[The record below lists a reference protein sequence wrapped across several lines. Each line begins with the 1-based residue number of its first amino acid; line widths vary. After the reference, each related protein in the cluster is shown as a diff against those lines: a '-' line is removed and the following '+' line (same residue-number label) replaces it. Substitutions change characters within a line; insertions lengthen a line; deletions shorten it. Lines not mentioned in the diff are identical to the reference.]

1 MKKLILLFAFVTVC
15 TVTKAQELGIRF
27 GDVVGNDV
35 AIDALFSTGKFSRV
49 HADVSFGDGV
59 GIEAVWDFL
68 YRPLSGEAFNWY
80 AGVDATTFIHDD
92 LFLLGANGE
101 IGLSYKFN
109 GVPISLSADWRPVF
123 YIIEDTDFRADGF
136 GVNVRYVFG
145 GGK

>member
-1 MKKLILLFAFVTVC
+1 MKKLFIVLAFVSVC
-15 TVTKAQELGIRF
+15 TIAKSQELGIRV

-35 AIDALFSTGKFSRV
+35 AIDALFSTGKFSRI

-59 GIEAVWDFL
+59 GVEALWDFL
-68 YRPLSGEAFNWY
+68 FRPLSGEAFNWY
-80 AGVDATTFIHDD
+80 VGAGASMLIEDPFFFGVS
-92 LFLLGANGE
+92 GE

-123 YIIEDTDFRADGF
+123 YIIEETDFRADGF

-145 GGK
+145 K